1 MRVRGMTRGAGVCGR
16 LGGMAHL
23 IPFRVLEEA
32 AIATTVSGRL
42 RRVIIAGG
50 LGHVA
55 GATAVSC
62 AHARGA
68 RPSIGGVSESEST
81 HGAILLRVM
90 ASRRQSARA
99 RRG

>member
-1 MRVRGMTRGAGVCGR
+1 MTRGAGVYGR

-32 AIATTVSGRL
+32 AITTTVSGRL
-42 RRVIIAGG
+42 RRVIIAGRH
-50 LGHVA
+50 GHVA
-55 GATAVSC
+55 GAPAVSC
-62 AHARGA
+62 AHARSTS
-68 RPSIGGVSESEST
+68 PSIGGERT

-90 ASRRQSARA
+90 TSRRQSAGA